1 MKIVLDVR
9 LGCCVLDKEKLIQGL
24 RQLSFGE
31 SLEVIADNA
40 KSMKELIQKF
50 AEKEN
55 CRVIETV
62 DGNGETRL
70 TIEKR
75 DLNEGS

>member
-1 MKIVLDVR
+1 MKKVLDVR
-9 LGCCVLDKEKLIQGL
+9 LGCCVLDKKKLIQGL
-24 RQLSFGE
+24 KQLSFGE
-31 SLEVIADNA
+31 SLEVIADNT
-40 KSMKELIQKF
+40 KSMKELIQKL

-62 DGNGETRL
+62 DENGETRL

-75 DLNEGS
+75 GLNEGS